1 MEQNEKEE
9 IVGTKLSFVDSF
21 FRRDASKEEQIELY
35 TLRYNSMNRMA
46 YVLLVLSIVYL
57 VASYIAVGF
66 PYMLVSMFV
75 PVKLSEVFEMNY
87 SSLAETM
94 GHLANILK
102 IALYLSFA
110 WAFRSMVV
118 RIVEISYLMASS
130 VVSAIH
136 MICKLF
142 IILPVIGWVILLCV
156 EVGAWG
162 SLIFVPL
169 AYTAAA
175 LVICMPLWPI
185 VWLFQRRSLKKE
197 LIKAEKE
204 QQIITEENRVIDVIS
219 KYE

>member
-57 VASYIAVGF
+57 VASYIAVGS

-75 PVKLSEVFEMNY
+75 SVKLSEVFEMNY

-94 GHLANILK
+94 GQLANILK
-102 IALYLSFA
+102 IILYLSFA

>member
-57 VASYIAVGF
+57 VASYIAVGS

-94 GHLANILK
+94 GQLANILK
-102 IALYLSFA
+102 IILYLSFA

>member
-1 MEQNEKEE
+1 MEQNEKEK

-57 VASYIAVGF
+57 VASYIAVGS

-102 IALYLSFA
+102 IVLYLSFA

>member
-57 VASYIAVGF
+57 VASYIAVGS

-94 GHLANILK
+94 GQLANILK
-102 IALYLSFA
+102 IVLYLSFA